1 MAAGVSARAVLP
13 AQAGSQEALGP
24 RLRGDDATT
33 VGQALDREAL
43 QQRVDAL
50 ARRRLGAGDGT
61 SELQTLTAGANKG
74 TWAFRAGGS
83 GFILQRQ
90 APSGAPD
97 PDAGPDDWVPHLD
110 GTQEFQVMRAAEA
123 ADVPVPRVRH
133 ILVPEDG
140 LGEGAVTERIEGET
154 IPARVLRQPELAQAR
169 KRMAAQ
175 CGRILAAI
183 HRVPAG
189 PLPFLRHFDA
199 AETLALFERTL
210 DRVGLPVPALELALR
225 WAHARLPQRA
235 RTTLVHGDFRT
246 GNFIV
251 GPEGIRAVLDWEIA
265 HVGDP
270 MEDLGYLC
278 MRTWRFGG
286 SGPVG
291 GFGAREELFAAYE
304 KASGLAVDREQARF
318 WEVVGAMRWALGCVR
333 RAHAW
338 RHQHERKLEFAA
350 VGRRIEEPI
359 YDLLNVIEGRD

>member
-1 MAAGVSARAVLP
+1 MSATP
-13 AQAGSQEALGP
+13 DAQ
-24 RLRGDDATT
+24 T
-33 VGQALDREAL
+33 L
-43 QQRVDAL
+43 QQQVDTL
-50 ARRRLGAGDGT
+50 ARRRLGAGEGARD
-61 SELQTLTAGANKG
+61 LQTLTAGANKG
-74 TWAFRAGGS
+74 TWAFRAGGT

-90 APSGAPD
+90 AASGAPD

-133 ILVPEDG
+133 ILVPDDG
-140 LGEGAVTERIEGET
+140 LGEGAVTERIDGET
-154 IPARVLRQPELAQAR
+154 IPARVLRQPELAEAR
-169 KRMAAQ
+169 GRMAAQ

-183 HRVPAG
+183 HRVPADSLG
-189 PLPFLRHFDA
+189 FLRRFDA
-199 AETLALFERTL
+199 GETLALFERTL
-210 DRVGLPVPALELALR
+210 DRAGMPLPALELALR
-225 WAHARLPQRA
+225 WARARLPG
-235 RTTLVHGDFRT
+235 RTGTALVHGDFRT

-265 HVGDP
+265 HLGDP
-270 MEDLGYLC
+270 MEDLGYVC

-286 SGPVG
+286 RLPVG
-291 GFGAREELFAAYE
+291 GFGAREDLFSAYE
-304 KASGLAVDREQARF
+304 QASGQAVDPQQVRF

-338 RHQHERKLEFAA
+338 RHQHERRLEFAA

>member
-1 MAAGVSARAVLP
+1 MA
-13 AQAGSQEALGP
+13 
-24 RLRGDDATT
+24 GDVNTSVDA
-33 VGQALDREAL
+33 DAL

-50 ARRRLGAGDGT
+50 ARRRLDACDGI
-61 SELQTLTAGANKG
+61 SDFQTLTAGANKG
-74 TWAFRAGGS
+74 TWAFRSGTR

-110 GTQEFQVMRAAEA
+110 GTQEFQVMLAAEA

-133 ILVPEDG
+133 VLTPEDG
-140 LGEGAVTERIEGET
+140 LGEGAVTERVEGET
-154 IPARVLRQPELAQAR
+154 IPARLLRQPELAEAR
-169 KRMAAQ
+169 GRMAAQ
-175 CGRILAAI
+175 CGRILAAV
-183 HRVPAG
+183 HRVPVDQ
-189 PLPFLRHFDA
+189 LTFLRHFDA
-199 AETLALFERTL
+199 QETLALFERTL
-210 DRVGLPVPALELALR
+210 DRVGVPLPPVELALR
-225 WAHARLPQRA
+225 WARDRLPKQA

-265 HVGDP
+265 HIGNP

-291 GFGAREELFAAYE
+291 GFGARDDLFTAYE
-304 KASGLAVDREQARF
+304 KASGVAVDPEEARF

-333 RAHAW
+333 RASAW
-338 RHQHERKLEFAA
+338 RHQQERKLEFAA
-350 VGRRIEEPI
+350 VGRRIEEPV
-359 YDLLNVIEGRD
+359 YDLLNVIEGLD

>member
-1 MAAGVSARAVLP
+1 MSPAVD
-13 AQAGSQEALGP
+13 SQ
-24 RLRGDDATT
+24 T
-33 VGQALDREAL
+33 L

-50 ARRRLGAGDGT
+50 ARRHLGAGEGV

-90 APSGAPD
+90 AASGAPD

-110 GTQEFQVMRAAEA
+110 GTQEFQVVLAAEA
-123 ADVPVPRVRH
+123 ADVPVPHVRH
-133 ILVPEDG
+133 ILTADDG
-140 LGEGAVTERIEGET
+140 LGEGAVTERIDGET
-154 IPARVLRQPELAQAR
+154 IPARVLRQPELEDAR
-169 KRMAAQ
+169 SRMAAQ

-189 PLPFLRHFDA
+189 KLGFLRLFDA
-199 AETLALFERTL
+199 RETLALFERTL
-210 DRVGLPVPALELALR
+210 DRAGMPLPALELALR
-225 WAHARLPQRA
+225 WAHVRLPESA

-251 GPEGIRAVLDWEIA
+251 GPEGIRSVLDWEIA
-265 HVGDP
+265 HLGDP
-270 MEDLGYLC
+270 MEDLGYVC

-286 SGPVG
+286 RHPVG

-304 KASGLAVDREQARF
+304 QASGISVDPQQVRF

-333 RAHAW
+333 RAQAW

>member
-1 MAAGVSARAVLP
+1 MSP
-13 AQAGSQEALGP
+13 TMDAQAL
-24 RLRGDDATT
+24 LKC
-33 VGQALDREAL
+33 
-43 QQRVDAL
+43 VDAL
-50 ARRRLGAGDGT
+50 ARRRLGAEGASD
-61 SELQTLTAGANKG
+61 LQTLTAGANKG
-74 TWAFRAGGS
+74 TWAFRAAGR

-90 APSGAPD
+90 AASGAPE

-110 GTQEFQVMRAAEA
+110 GTREFQVMLAGEA

-133 ILVPEDG
+133 ILVPDDG
-140 LGEGAVTERIEGET
+140 LGEGAVTERVDGES
-154 IPARVLRQPELAQAR
+154 IPARVLRQPELADAR

-183 HRVPAG
+183 HRVPTGELA
-189 PLPFLRHFDA
+189 FLRHFDA
-199 AETLALFERTL
+199 EETLALFERTL
-210 DRVGLPVPALELALR
+210 DRAGMALPALELALR
-225 WAHARLPQRA
+225 WARARLPGRA
-235 RTTLVHGDFRT
+235 VATLVHGDFRT

-265 HVGDP
+265 HLGDP

-286 SGPVG
+286 GQPVG
-291 GFGAREELFAAYE
+291 GFGTREDLFSAYE
-304 KASGLAVDREQARF
+304 EASSIAVDPEHVRF

-338 RHQHERKLEFAA
+338 RHQQERKLEFAA

-359 YDLLNVIEGRD
+359 YDLLNVIDGRD

>member
-1 MAAGVSARAVLP
+1 M
-13 AQAGSQEALGP
+13 AGSLSTAP
-24 RLRGDDATT
+24 
-33 VGQALDREAL
+33 DREAL
-43 QQRVDAL
+43 LERVDAL
-50 ARRRLGAGDGT
+50 ARRRLGASEGIGDF
-61 SELQTLTAGANKG
+61 ETLTAGANKG

-110 GTQEFQVMRAAEA
+110 GTQEFQLMRAAEA
-123 ADVPVPRVRH
+123 ADVPVPHVRH
-133 ILVPEDG
+133 ILTAEDG
-140 LGEGAVTERIEGET
+140 LGEGAVTERIDGET
-154 IPARVLRQPELAQAR
+154 IPARVLRQPELAEAR
-169 KRMAAQ
+169 TRMAAQ

-183 HRVPAG
+183 HRVP
-189 PLPFLRHFDA
+189 PQQLPFLRRFDA
-199 AETLALFERTL
+199 EQTLALFERTL
-210 DRVGLPVPALELALR
+210 DRVGLPLPPLELALR
-225 WAHARLPQRA
+225 WARERLPARA

-286 SGPVG
+286 AQPVG
-291 GFGAREELFAAYE
+291 GFGAREDLFGAYE
-304 KASGLAVDREQARF
+304 RASGLPVDPNQARF
-318 WEVVGAMRWALGCVR
+318 WEVLGAMRWALGCVR

-338 RHQHERKLEFAA
+338 RHQQERKLEFAA

-359 YDLLNVIEGRD
+359 HDLLDVIEGRD

>member
-1 MAAGVSARAVLP
+1 MARRHLVAAGPV
-13 AQAGSQEALGP
+13 
-24 RLRGDDATT
+24 
-33 VGQALDREAL
+33 
-43 QQRVDAL
+43 
-50 ARRRLGAGDGT
+50 
-61 SELQTLTAGANKG
+61 SELQALTAGANKG
-74 TWAFRAGGS
+74 TWSFRAPLGS
-83 GFILQRQ
+83 GTGAFILQTQ

-110 GTQEFQVMRAAEA
+110 GTQEFQVMLAAEA

-133 ILVPEDG
+133 ILRPEDD
-140 LGEGAVTERIEGET
+140 LGEGAVTERIDGET
-154 IPARVLRQPELAQAR
+154 IPARVLRQPELAHAR
-169 KRMAAQ
+169 ERMAAQ

-189 PLPFLRHFDA
+189 GLTFLREFGA
-199 AETLALFERTL
+199 RETLALFERTI
-210 DRVGLPVPALELALR
+210 DAIGLPLPPLELALR
-225 WAHARLPQRA
+225 WARERMPRQARR
-235 RTTLVHGDFRT
+235 TLVHGDFRT

-286 SGPVG
+286 AAPVG
-291 GFGAREELFAAYE
+291 GFGAREDLFAAYE
-304 KASGLAVDREQARF
+304 KASGLAVDPGQARF

-338 RHQHERKLEFAA
+338 RHQQERKLEFAA

-359 YDLLNVIEGRD
+359 HDLLNVIEGLD

>member
-1 MAAGVSARAVLP
+1 MAQGVN
-13 AQAGSQEALGP
+13 
-24 RLRGDDATT
+24 DATDAAAF
-33 VGQALDREAL
+33 QE
-43 QQRVDAL
+43 RVDTL
-50 ARRRLGAGDGT
+50 ARTHLGARGPAGD
-61 SELQTLTAGANKG
+61 LQTLTAGANKG
-74 TWAFRAGGS
+74 TWSFRAGGA
-83 GFILQRQ
+83 GYILQRQ

-110 GTQEFQVMRAAEA
+110 GTQEFQVMLAAQA

-133 ILVPEDG
+133 ILRPVDG
-140 LGEGAVTERIEGET
+140 LGEGAVTELVTGET
-154 IPARVLRQPELAQAR
+154 IPARVLREPALAEAR
-169 KRMAAQ
+169 ARMAAQ

-183 HRVPAG
+183 HRAPVG
-189 PLPFLRHFDA
+189 GLPFLRRFGAH
-199 AETLALFERTL
+199 ETLALFERVL
-210 DRVGLPVPALELALR
+210 DRVELRIPALELALR
-225 WAHARLPQRA
+225 WARERMPGQAREA
-235 RTTLVHGDFRT
+235 LVHGDFRT

-270 MEDLGYLC
+270 VEDLGYLC

-286 SGPVG
+286 PGAVG
-291 GFGAREELFAAYE
+291 GFGARADLLGAYE
-304 KASGLAVDREQARF
+304 QASGCAVDRDAARF

-350 VGRRIEEPI
+350 VGRRIEEPV

>member
-1 MAAGVSARAVLP
+1 MDLSF
-13 AQAGSQEALGP
+13 E
-24 RLRGDDATT
+24 
-33 VGQALDREAL
+33 
-43 QQRVDAL
+43 QQVEAL
-50 ARRRLGAGDGT
+50 ARQRLGATGIEDF
-61 SELQTLTAGANKG
+61 QTLTAGANKG

-97 PDAGPDDWVPHLD
+97 PHTGPDDWVPHLD
-110 GTQEFQVMRAAEA
+110 GTEEFRVMLAAEA
-123 ADVPVPRVRH
+123 ADVPVPHVRH
-133 ILVPEDG
+133 ILALEDG
-140 LGEGAVTERIEGET
+140 LGEGAVTERVDGET
-154 IPARVLRQPELAQAR
+154 IPARLLRAPELADAR

-175 CGRILAAI
+175 CGRILASI
-183 HRVPAG
+183 HRVPLSG
-189 PLPFLRHFDA
+189 LGFLRHFDA
-199 AETLALFERTL
+199 AETVALFERTM
-210 DRVGLPVPALELALR
+210 DRVGLPLPPLELALR
-225 WAHARLPQRA
+225 WARERMPQQA

-286 SGPVG
+286 AGPVG
-291 GFGAREELFAAYE
+291 GFGDRKDLYAAYE
-304 KASGLAVDREQARF
+304 KASGLAVDPHAARF
-318 WEVVGAMRWALGCVR
+318 WEVAGAMRWALGCVR

-338 RHQHERKLEFAA
+338 RHQEARKLEFAA

-359 YDLLNVIEGRD
+359 YDLLNVIEGLD

>member
-1 MAAGVSARAVLP
+1 MAANVS
-13 AQAGSQEALGP
+13 
-24 RLRGDDATT
+24 T
-33 VGQALDREAL
+33 ALDAQTL

-50 ARRRLGAGDGT
+50 ARRHLGAGDGA
-61 SELQTLTAGANKG
+61 SDLQTLTAGANKG
-74 TWAFRAGGS
+74 TWAFRAAGS

-90 APSGAPD
+90 AASGAPD

-110 GTQEFQVMRAAEA
+110 GTQEFQVMLAAEA

-133 ILVPEDG
+133 ILAPGDG
-140 LGEGAVTERIEGET
+140 LGEGAVTQRLDGET
-154 IPARVLRQPELAQAR
+154 IPARVLRQPELADAR
-169 KRMAAQ
+169 KHMAAQ
-175 CGRILAAI
+175 CGRILATI
-183 HRVPAG
+183 HRVPAAR
-189 PLPFLRHFDA
+189 LAFLRHFDA
-199 AETLALFERTL
+199 GETLALFQRTL
-210 DRVGLPVPALELALR
+210 ERVEMPLPALELALR
-225 WAHARLPQRA
+225 WAHAHRAKTA

-270 MEDLGYLC
+270 MEDLGYVC

-286 SGPVG
+286 PHPVG
-291 GFGAREELFAAYE
+291 GFGARADLFAAYE
-304 KASGLAVDREQARF
+304 QASGTAVDPEQVRF

>member
-1 MAAGVSARAVLP
+1 MAGDV
-13 AQAGSQEALGP
+13 SQEP
-24 RLRGDDATT
+24 DAPS
-33 VGQALDREAL
+33 L

-50 ARRRLGAGDGT
+50 ARRRLGAGEGAGD
-61 SELQTLTAGANKG
+61 LQTLTAGANKG
-74 TWAFRAGGS
+74 TWSFRAGG
-83 GFILQRQ
+83 GGYILQRQ

-110 GTQEFQVMRAAEA
+110 GTQEFQVMLAAEA

-133 ILVPEDG
+133 ILAPDDG
-140 LGEGAVTERIEGET
+140 LGEGAVTERVDGET
-154 IPARVLRQPELAQAR
+154 IPARVLRQPELADAR
-169 KRMAAQ
+169 QRMAAQ

-183 HRVPAG
+183 HRVPTG
-189 PLPFLRHFDA
+189 GLGFLRHFDA
-199 AETLALFERTL
+199 KETLALFERTL
-210 DRVGLPVPALELALR
+210 DRAGMPLPALELALR
-225 WAHARLPQRA
+225 WARANHAAAA

-251 GPEGIRAVLDWEIA
+251 GTEGIRAVLDWEIA

-270 MEDLGYLC
+270 MEDLGYVC

-286 SGPVG
+286 PHPVG
-291 GFGAREELFAAYE
+291 GFGAREDLFAAYE
-304 KASGLAVDREQARF
+304 QASGQAVDTRQVRF

-338 RHQHERKLEFAA
+338 RHQQERKLEFAA

-359 YDLLNVIEGRD
+359 HDLLDVIEGRD